1 MLQELRQVFHIYL
14 WLLLLLVA
22 LIAVDDVVIYHISI
36 LEREVRE
43 LQIAPLLAS
52 PVLLVLLYA

>member
-1 MLQELRQVFHIYL
+1 MFHIYL